1 MRREKNKHL
10 AAYYLATSPSLIVG
24 LNLETSRQ
32 YLATGECCFLER
44 PVFFSSPLLCVT
56 SSNGLVRG
64 RKKNCYRFLSWIFFF
79 LHRFF
84 AVSLLVPT
92 PSVFAKR
99 YERLRAVCIR
109 KTAGSLCSSSPTW
122 AHKATRSSRGEKT
135 QGVGEDNEEEKGVG
149 GGVGGRKVGF
159 TGQCPL
165 LKKTDSDT
173 APG

>member
-1 MRREKNKHL
+1 MLFFGAACFFFCIFFLPTPLRDFVEWARTRE
-10 AAYYLATSPSLIVG
+10 
-24 LNLETSRQ
+24 
-32 YLATGECCFLER
+32 
-44 PVFFSSPLLCVT
+44 
-56 SSNGLVRG
+56 
-64 RKKNCYRFLSWIFFF
+64 KKNCYRFLSWIFFF
-79 LHRFF
+79 LHRFFF

-135 QGVGEDNEEEKGVG
+135 QGVGEDNEEEKRVG
-149 GGVGGRKVGF
+149 EGGGGRKVGF

-165 LKKTDSDT
+165 LTKTDSVT